1 MAELWE
7 TLTIGFV
14 LSLLFIGASYLFW
27 RRYDRP
33 TPLMVERAE
42 EKARLREEQRT
53 WREIEAKVR
62 AEMAEAEE
70 KAWLDRQRAEKAAR
84 AEAPATTTMTSAWAS
99 LGMGQPVD
107 ASSSNDVASE
117 QEAERAAFLAER
129 DDLNAAHRA
138 QSGLGDVEIED
149 DDDLHAAPDLVQVR
163 QDPGVTDGPEAPDWE
178 LVAKLEALAN
188 KEEVEVPDVPE
199 APDLDQLASNEG
211 LGSPAEAEVP
221 VTVENDGDLEHA
233 VDNIGIAASADAKQ
247 ALVDITPA
255 EPSAGGEEA
264 STDGQPTKGAPPTD
278 ALADDTGS
286 EANTTDGTP
295 VGDTSND
302 DTVTEG
308 NPAGQVDEGEAWGE
322 DDGNDPWS
330 GAAW

>member
-7 TLTIGFV
+7 TLAVGFV
-14 LSLLFIGASYLFW
+14 LSLLFIGVSYFFW

-84 AEAPATTTMTSAWAS
+84 AEAPATATMTSAWAS
-99 LGMGQPVD
+99 LGMGQTVE
-107 ASSSNDVASE
+107 ASTSNDTPSE
-117 QEAERAAFLAER
+117 QEAERDAFLAER
-129 DDLNAAHRA
+129 DDLNASHRA
-138 QSGLGDVEIED
+138 QSGLGEVDIED

-163 QDPGVTDGPEAPDWE
+163 QDPGVTEGPAPPDWE

-199 APDLDQLASNEG
+199 APDLDQLVTIDELTVLDDHGSVSASEG
-211 LGSPAEAEVP
+211 ETSEKS
-221 VTVENDGDLEHA
+221 D
-233 VDNIGIAASADAKQ
+233 
-247 ALVDITPA
+247 
-255 EPSAGGEEA
+255 EPSE
-264 STDGQPTKGAPPTD
+264 
-278 ALADDTGS
+278 ADDAADDAPATTSAAEETAAQDTATEPIAPG
-286 EANTTDGTP
+286 EAT
-295 VGDTSND
+295 
-302 DTVTEG
+302 
-308 NPAGQVDEGEAWGE
+308 DEGEAWGE
-322 DDGNDPWS
+322 DSGGDPWS

>member
-1 MAELWE
+1 MADLWE

-138 QSGLGDVEIED
+138 QSGLGEVEIED

-199 APDLDQLASNEG
+199 APDLDQLASNGG
-211 LGSPAEAEVP
+211 LVSPSEAEMH

-233 VDNIGIAASADAKQ
+233 VDGIGNAAA
-247 ALVDITPA
+247 A
-255 EPSAGGEEA
+255 EAEEA
-264 STDGQPTKGAPPTD
+264 PTDGQPTQGTPPGD
-278 ALADDTGS
+278 ALADASGS
-286 EANTTDGTP
+286 EENTTDGTP
-295 VGDTSND
+295 AGDTSID
-302 DTVTEG
+302 DIVTEG

>member
-7 TLTIGFV
+7 TLTVGFV
-14 LSLLFIGASYLFW
+14 LSLLFIGVSYLFW

-84 AEAPATTTMTSAWAS
+84 AEAPATATVTSAWAS
-99 LGMGQPVD
+99 LGMGQPVG
-107 ASSSNDVASE
+107 ASTSNDAASE
-117 QEAERAAFLAER
+117 HEAERAAFLAER

-138 QSGLGDVEIED
+138 QSGLGEVEVED

-188 KEEVEVPDVPE
+188 KDEVEVPDVPE
-199 APDLDQLASNEG
+199 APDLDQLASNDG

-221 VTVENDGDLEHA
+221 VTVEDDDDEHA
-233 VDNIGIAASADAKQ
+233 VDNIGIAASADAEQ

-255 EPSAGGEEA
+255 EPSAEAEEA
-264 STDGQPTKGAPPTD
+264 PTDGQPTKGTPPSD
-278 ALADDTGS
+278 ALADASGS
-286 EANTTDGTP
+286 EANTTDDTP
-295 VGDTSND
+295 AGDTSID
-302 DTVTEG
+302 DIVTG
-308 NPAGQVDEGEAWGE
+308 DNPAGQVDEGEAWGE
-322 DDGNDPWS
+322 DDGDDPWS

>member
-7 TLTIGFV
+7 TLTVGFV
-14 LSLLFIGASYLFW
+14 LSLLFIGVSYLFW

-84 AEAPATTTMTSAWAS
+84 AEAPATATMTSAWAS
-99 LGMGQPVD
+99 LGMGEPVG
-107 ASSSNDVASE
+107 ASTSDDTPSEKDV
-117 QEAERAAFLAER
+117 ERATFLAER

-138 QSGLGDVEIED
+138 QSGLGEDDVEG

-163 QDPGVTDGPEAPDWE
+163 QDPGVTGGPEAPDWE

-199 APDLDQLASNEG
+199 APDLDQLATSEELNSSKDDGSVTPAEGETSEKSNEA
-211 LGSPAEAEVP
+211 SEADDAADDTPTTIVVAEDTPAEKTAAE
-221 VTVENDGDLEHA
+221 
-233 VDNIGIAASADAKQ
+233 
-247 ALVDITPA
+247 DITPGGA
-255 EPSAGGEEA
+255 EG
-264 STDGQPTKGAPPTD
+264 
-278 ALADDTGS
+278 
-286 EANTTDGTP
+286 
-295 VGDTSND
+295 
-302 DTVTEG
+302 
-308 NPAGQVDEGEAWGE
+308 VDEAWGE
-322 DDGNDPWS
+322 DSGGDPWS

>member
-7 TLTIGFV
+7 TLTVGFV
-14 LSLLFIGASYLFW
+14 LSLLFIGVSYLFW

-84 AEAPATTTMTSAWAS
+84 AEAPATATMTSAWAS
-99 LGMGQPVD
+99 LGMGAP
-107 ASSSNDVASE
+107 AAPSSSGYS
-117 QEAERAAFLAER
+117 AEDAAGREAFLAER
-129 DDLNAAHRA
+129 ADLNAAHRA
-138 QSGLGDVEIED
+138 QSGLGEDDVEG

-163 QDPGVTDGPEAPDWE
+163 QDSGVTDGPEAPDWE

-199 APDLDQLASNEG
+199 APDLDQLATSEELTSSEDHGSVAAADGETNEK
-211 LGSPAEAEVP
+211 SDEPSEADDAADDMP
-221 VTVENDGDLEHA
+221 TT
-233 VDNIGIAASADAKQ
+233 IAAPEDPPGNESVAD
-247 ALVDITPA
+247 DITPGGA
-255 EPSAGGEEA
+255 EG
-264 STDGQPTKGAPPTD
+264 
-278 ALADDTGS
+278 
-286 EANTTDGTP
+286 
-295 VGDTSND
+295 
-302 DTVTEG
+302 
-308 NPAGQVDEGEAWGE
+308 VDEAWGE
-322 DDGNDPWS
+322 DSGGDPWS

>member
-7 TLTIGFV
+7 TLTVGFV
-14 LSLLFIGASYLFW
+14 LSLLFIAVSYLFW

-84 AEAPATTTMTSAWAS
+84 AEAPATATVTSAWAS
-99 LGMGQPVD
+99 LGMGQPVE
-107 ASSSNDVASE
+107 ASTSNDTPSE
-117 QEAERAAFLAER
+117 QENERAAFLADR

-138 QSGLGDVEIED
+138 QSGLGEVDLED

-163 QDPGVTDGPEAPDWE
+163 QDPGVTDGPEEPDWE

-188 KEEVEVPDVPE
+188 KEEVEVPDVPA
-199 APDLDQLASNEG
+199 APDLDQLATTDELTSPDDDGSETVVQDETNEK
-211 LGSPAEAEVP
+211 SDEASE
-221 VTVENDGDLEHA
+221 
-233 VDNIGIAASADAKQ
+233 ADA
-247 ALVDITPA
+247 V
-255 EPSAGGEEA
+255 
-264 STDGQPTKGAPPTD
+264 
-278 ALADDTGS
+278 ADDTS
-286 EANTTDGTP
+286 TTTI
-295 VGDTSND
+295 
-302 DTVTEG
+302 VTEDS
-308 NPAGQVDEGEAWGE
+308 PANETATESTTPGEAADEVQAWGE
-322 DDGNDPWS
+322 DSGGDPWS

>member
-7 TLTIGFV
+7 TLTVGFV
-14 LSLLFIGASYLFW
+14 LSLLFIGVSYFFW

-84 AEAPATTTMTSAWAS
+84 AEAPATATMTSAWAS
-99 LGMGQPVD
+99 LGMGAP
-107 ASSSNDVASE
+107 AAPSSSGDS
-117 QEAERAAFLAER
+117 AEDAAGREAFLAER
-129 DDLNAAHRA
+129 NDLNAAHRA
-138 QSGLGDVEIED
+138 QSGLGEVDIED

-199 APDLDQLASNEG
+199 APDLDQLATTEELTSLEDH
-211 LGSPAEAEVP
+211 GSVAAA
-221 VTVENDGDLEHA
+221 DGETSEKSD
-233 VDNIGIAASADAKQ
+233 
-247 ALVDITPA
+247 
-255 EPSAGGEEA
+255 EPSEV
-264 STDGQPTKGAPPTD
+264 DGV
-278 ALADDTGS
+278 ADDTPITIAVTEETAAQETTTESIAPS
-286 EANTTDGTP
+286 EAT
-295 VGDTSND
+295 
-302 DTVTEG
+302 
-308 NPAGQVDEGEAWGE
+308 DEGEAWGE
-322 DDGNDPWS
+322 DSGGDPWS

>member
-7 TLTIGFV
+7 TLTVGFV
-14 LSLLFIGASYLFW
+14 LSLLFIGVSYLFW

-84 AEAPATTTMTSAWAS
+84 AESPATATMSSAWAS
-99 LGMGQPVD
+99 LGMGQPVE
-107 ASSSNDVASE
+107 ASTANDVASE
-117 QEAERAAFLAER
+117 QEAGRAAFLAER
-129 DDLNAAHRA
+129 DDLNAAHRV
-138 QSGLGDVEIED
+138 QSGLGEVDVED

-163 QDPGVTDGPEAPDWE
+163 QDRGVTDGPEAPDWE

-199 APDLDQLASNEG
+199 APDLDQLASKEG
-211 LGSPAEAEVP
+211 LGSPAETEVY
-221 VTVENDGDLEHA
+221 VTVENDGALEHA
-233 VDNIGIAASADAKQ
+233 VDGIGNVAA
-247 ALVDITPA
+247 A
-255 EPSAGGEEA
+255 EAEEA
-264 STDGQPTKGAPPTD
+264 PTDGQPTKDTPPGD

-286 EANTTDGTP
+286 EANATDDTP
-295 VGDTSND
+295 AGDTPAGDTSID

-308 NPAGQVDEGEAWGE
+308 NSAGQVDEGEAWGE

-330 GAAW
+330 AAAW

>member
-7 TLTIGFV
+7 TLTVGFV
-14 LSLLFIGASYLFW
+14 LSLLFIGVSYFFW

-84 AEAPATTTMTSAWAS
+84 AEAPASATMTSAWAS
-99 LGMGQPVD
+99 LGMGQPVE
-107 ASSSNDVASE
+107 ASTSKDTSSE
-117 QEAERAAFLAER
+117 QDVERAAFLAER
-129 DDLNAAHRA
+129 DNLNTAHRA
-138 QSGLGDVEIED
+138 QSGLDEDDIEG

-199 APDLDQLASNEG
+199 APDLDQLATTDELTSLDDHGSVGAAEGETSEVSN
-211 LGSPAEAEVP
+211 
-221 VTVENDGDLEHA
+221 
-233 VDNIGIAASADAKQ
+233 AAPKADAV
-247 ALVDITPA
+247 ADDTPTTIVVAEDTPA
-255 EPSAGGEEA
+255 EETAAESTALGE
-264 STDGQPTKGAPPTD
+264 AP
-278 ALADDTGS
+278 
-286 EANTTDGTP
+286 
-295 VGDTSND
+295 
-302 DTVTEG
+302 
-308 NPAGQVDEGEAWGE
+308 DEGEAWGE
-322 DDGNDPWS
+322 DSGGDPWS

>member
-1 MAELWE
+1 M
-7 TLTIGFV
+7 

-84 AEAPATTTMTSAWAS
+84 AEAPATATMTSAWAS

-138 QSGLGDVEIED
+138 QSGLGEVEVED

-163 QDPGVTDGPEAPDWE
+163 QDTGVTDGPEAPDWE

-188 KEEVEVPDVPE
+188 KDEVEVPDVPE

-221 VTVENDGDLEHA
+221 VTVVNDGDLEHA
-233 VDNIGIAASADAKQ
+233 VDNIGIAASAEA
-247 ALVDITPA
+247 
-255 EPSAGGEEA
+255 EEA
-264 STDGQPTKGAPPTD
+264 STDGQPTKGTPPSD